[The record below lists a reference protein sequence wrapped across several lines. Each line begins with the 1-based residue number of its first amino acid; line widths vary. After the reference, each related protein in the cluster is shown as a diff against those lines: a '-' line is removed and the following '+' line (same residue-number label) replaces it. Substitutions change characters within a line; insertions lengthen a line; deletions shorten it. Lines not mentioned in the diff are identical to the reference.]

1 MIFTSQHVSINSLSC
16 ISLFG
21 CLLYLHPNMYLLI
34 PNKFPGVGLAS
45 KFTSQH
51 VSINSWGV
59 LQYYDTIEAFTSQ
72 HVSIN
77 SCADMRRGACFDFIY
92 IPTCI
97 Y

>member
-1 MIFTSQHVSINSLSC
+1 M
-16 ISLFG
+16 
-21 CLLYLHPNMYLLI
+21 
-34 PNKFPGVGLAS
+34 

-51 VSINSWGV
+51 VSINSYMIFRYIYQCY
-59 LQYYDTIEAFTSQ
+59 LFTSQ

-77 SCADMRRGACFDFIY
+77 SDKPMLNETGNTYLHPNMYLLILQEAEVCDAGSDNIY